1 MNIEDLDVLREVFNI
16 GACHASTAL
25 SKLTGK
31 HVKVFFPKLEF
42 ARIEEVTKFVGKPSL
57 IVSVVYCYVE
67 AEENNSK
74 KPFGGFLFI
83 LPQKCAIKLAKML
96 TNESGEDLSDLDI
109 SALKEAGNIILG
121 NCLTAISNWLK
132 IRLWESVPEFAN
144 DLLGAIIN
152 DLLINFALKTDY
164 VLILKTEFSIEDQ
177 KISGSFVLMFER
189 EGYELILRK
198 TSELLEQ

>member
-1 MNIEDLDVLREVFNI
+1 MNIEDLDILREVFNV
-16 GACHASTAL
+16 GSCHASTAL
-25 SKLTGK
+25 SKLTRK
-31 HVKVFFPKLEF
+31 NINVSFPKLEF
-42 ARIEEVTKFVGKPSL
+42 ARIEEVAKFVGELSL
-57 IVSVVYCYVE
+57 IASVVYCYVE
-67 AEENNSK
+67 FEENNHR

-83 LPQKCAIKLAKML
+83 LPQDSAVRLAKVL
-96 TNESGEDLSDLDI
+96 TNESGEGLSDLDI
-109 SALKEAGNIILG
+109 SALKETGNIVLG

-132 IRLWESVPEFAN
+132 VRFWESVPKFSS

-164 VLILKTEFSIEDQ
+164 VLVLKTEFMVESQ

-198 TSELLEQ
+198 TRELLK